1 VVEAMKRNLGTVVL
15 VPCILACILIILIIL
30 DKKDISLFPVKGRDA
45 KKIAV
50 SVTPIPSAQPTQVPG
65 ITTEPTPEPTETP
78 APEPTVQATPTSK
91 PTPKPA
97 TVTPTPTP
105 TPTPTLAPTP
115 TVPAAAEPVPEPS
128 VAPENGEKPTD
139 ITYNPIYRF
148 DGDNYSLIADGNTL
162 TYLVLNKQDNSV
174 RQTGYPFNA
183 IYAER
188 LGEQNGPFIGNKGD
202 RFVFMSNKQI
212 VASDG
217 TQEEV
222 LFTVNDD
229 TSENINSIV
238 ESDNRILAAIGGR
251 IMCIVDFRNF
261 TVETYNEAF
270 TPGYFVLTDEY
281 FSFSIKRRIPA
292 GPYYEYLYTGKN
304 GKVKLLAMI
313 GEINKYEV
321 DTENSI
327 VTITTGEKDE
337 YLLDLKTDRLSANK
351 AISKERTLYFPAYAD
366 GIIGDLS
373 DIRYINRNSSDEQV
387 VLKVLPT
394 SYKAEIYYN
403 SYYDT
408 FYFTFYL
415 PEKVNLLPANGVAG
429 SFSVID
435 YSVISL
441 NENKFLRDSTVKELL
456 FSGQTGI
463 GNAEIYLLA
472 KYETYNN
479 ESVPFEMVY
488 AWVPIKNS
496 TQAYQLFLY
505 VPRGESHEYYLDLV
519 KQLVS

>member
-1 VVEAMKRNLGTVVL
+1 MKQRVVEVMRRNLRTVVL
-15 VPCILACILIILIIL
+15 VPCILACILAVLIFL
-30 DKKDISLFPVKGRDA
+30 DKKEISLFPVKGKGS
-45 KKIAV
+45 KKTVV
-50 SVTPIPSAQPTQVPG
+50 SVTPAPSAQPTQISVS
-65 ITTEPTPEPTETP
+65 TDEPTPEPSPTDTPSQKPAVPASPTP
-78 APEPTVQATPTSK
+78 APKPAAVTPKPTPTSAPSPAAPK
-91 PTPKPA
+91 ATESPKPSG
-97 TVTPTPTP
+97 T
-105 TPTPTLAPTP
+105 
-115 TVPAAAEPVPEPS
+115 
-128 VAPENGEKPTD
+128 PENDERNSV
-139 ITYNPIYRF
+139 TYKAVYKL
-148 DGDNYSLIADGNTL
+148 DGNNYSLIADGNTL
-162 TYLVLNKQDNSV
+162 TYLILNKQDNSI
-174 RQTGYPFNA
+174 RKTGYPFDS
-183 IYAER
+183 IYAEFP
-188 LGEQNGPFIGNKGD
+188 GEQLGPIIGNKND
-202 RFVFMSNKQI
+202 RFVFMSNEKI

-217 TQEEV
+217 THEEV
-222 LFTVNDD
+222 LFTVGDA
-229 TSENINSIV
+229 TNINSIV
-238 ESDNRILAAIGGR
+238 KSDNRILAAIGGR

-270 TPGYFVLTDEY
+270 TPDYFALTDEF

-327 VTITTGEKDE
+327 VTITTGEKDVFQ
-337 YLLDLKTDRLSANK
+337 LDLKTDKLSTSK

-408 FYFTFYL
+408 FYFTFYM
-415 PEKVNLLPANGVAG
+415 PEKVNLLPVNGVAG
-429 SFSVID
+429 SFTVID
-435 YSVISL
+435 YSVITL

-463 GNAEIYLLA
+463 GNAEIYLLE

-496 TQAYQLFLY
+496 TQAYQLYLY
-505 VPRGESHEYYLDLV
+505 VPRGEKHEPYLNLV
-519 KQLVS
+519 KQLIS